1 MAKTRTI
8 KDFVRNGGQWTK
20 RQPTWQA
27 QRDDARKVKRILKG
41 SF

>member
-1 MAKTRTI
+1 MAKTYTP
-8 KDFVRNGGQWTK
+8 KAPAKGGQWTK

-27 QRDDARKVKRILKG
+27 QRDAERRVKTQLKG